1 MLPAVAPAPRKGP
14 KYKPFV
20 PGPNP
25 ELPGFIAKHSTPYDP
40 ATDRYDVPAF
50 DRDLVV
56 DKAHPPKAIYDMH
69 TYWSKKHWAAI
80 QEYIQHYLPEK
91 FYPTGTGTV
100 LDCFSGSGMTG
111 VAAMMENRPCVLIDA
126 SPAAAFISHCYTQPV
141 AAEDLQATHD
151 RMLTEPYPQELQKR
165 LRRITG
171 EEIRNLQQELDWLYA
186 TRCDRCGG
194 PATTDYV
201 VYSERF
207 QCPYC
212 NEKVSLYDCP
222 EFKTPKKARYC
233 PNCLAKNHG
242 QPSKDFAISTRK
254 TRFGPD
260 VVQVAY
266 RCLGKCKP
274 PREFRNHHED
284 ARTRKGKYFTEQ
296 DLDKLAVIEGAEIP
310 HWYPRRKMMDVEDD
324 TKPWGV
330 KWRKGTSNF
339 RTVAE
344 LFTKR
349 NLWALAA
356 IRTAIARERLN
367 SPCAEVWLL
376 AMTAVSLNGS
386 KMYQYRP
393 SLKGGFA
400 KGTYYVPQMSQIMRV
415 SSQFADKRGD
425 TLKFGHALSSL
436 LRGPRVLTNQ
446 SAACVSYP
454 AGSLD
459 YIFTDPA
466 YVGKVQY
473 GELNFVWESWLGFD
487 GAWLSKEIIVN
498 PFRNK
503 TLDDWDRDLRSALAN
518 CFQGL
523 KPGRWLSLCYH
534 DTDPGT
540 WSRMQDILLDT
551 GFEIHTVTVLDPKQ
565 KSSNQITAE
574 KVVKSDLVLNC
585 RKPRPGERRNGDVEA
600 ELVSRRVREIL
611 IETLGKSGGQTR
623 DKLWDV
629 VLKRLLTRG
638 QMAEHRF
645 DDVLA
650 EVAVRSESGHWFL
663 KEEFESLS
671 QNDIRNEED
680 AGAALERFARLRA
693 MGTPAQFAAH
703 IALKM
708 PRLAGPE
715 AEESEIERA
724 IRSQF
729 VDDLE
734 AARKFRLGAVLRG
747 IEFYDCLFF
756 YLTRFLKGRPDG
768 KTPRRNLAEFL
779 EEYLVRFKDGDKWL
793 YRPPDRAEAES
804 LKHSRQTGLGR
815 RIRQYVA
822 FLKGEGD
829 FPAEKRPAA
838 KTLVA
843 WLKHCSAF
851 GLADEGVLLFEK
863 GGLAGM
869 THGLTEDERYDAAE
883 YYGSCRRKASRAAAV
898 EEDEGEDES
907 KEVDEQ

>member
-1 MLPAVAPAPRKGP
+1 MSRTPKQYMLPAIAPASRKGP
-14 KYKPFV
+14 EYKPFV

-80 QEYIQHYLPEK
+80 REYIRHYLPEK
-91 FYPTGTGTV
+91 YYPRGTGLV

-111 VAAMMENRPCVLIDA
+111 VAAMMEDRPCVLIDA
-126 SPAAAFISHCYTQPV
+126 SPAAAFISHCYTHPMDPEALS
-141 AAEDLQATHD
+141 AAYD
-151 RMLTEPYPQELQKR
+151 RTMTQDYPDD
-165 LRRITG
+165 LRRKLHRIARR
-171 EEIRNLQQELDWLYA
+171 EISNLEQELDWIYE

-194 PATTDYV
+194 VATTEYV
-201 VYSERF
+201 VYSEQF
-207 QCPYC
+207 QCRNC
-212 NEKVSLYDCP
+212 AQVMALYDCP
-222 EFKTPKKARYC
+222 EFKEPKKARYC
-233 PNCLAKNHG
+233 PHCVAKHDG
-242 QPSKDFAISTRK
+242 EAHRDWLISTRGK
-254 TRFGPD
+254 KFGAIP
-260 VVQVAY
+260 VLVSY
-266 RCLGKCKP
+266 KCLGGCKP
-274 PREFRNHHED
+274 ARDQRLHSED
-284 ARTRKGKYFTEQ
+284 QRTRKGQYFREY
-296 DLDKLAVIEGAEIP
+296 DLARLKQLEGLDIP
-310 HWYPRRKMMDVEDD
+310 HWYPTRDMIAGWETRHKRRLDLQ
-324 TKPWGV
+324 GV
-330 KWRKGTSNF
+330 VKVTDLYTR
-339 RTVAE
+339 
-344 LFTKR
+344 R

-356 IRTAIARERLN
+356 WREATARIGKGLGPLQISLTVPAITCSRMLREEKR
-367 SPCAEVWLL
+367 
-376 AMTAVSLNGS
+376 AVQTGS
-386 KMYQYRP
+386 
-393 SLKGGFA
+393 
-400 KGTYYVPQMSQIMRV
+400 YYIPPISRHIKLTNATEYGRRV
-415 SSQFADKRGD
+415 IVAGQA
-425 TLKFGHALSSL
+425 ALSEYSS
-436 LRGPRVLTNQ
+436 GAVVV
-446 SAACVSYP
+446 SAASCLCAVIPDQSI
-454 AGSLD
+454 D

-466 YVGKVQY
+466 YVHKIQY
-473 GELNFVWESWLGFD
+473 GELNFVWETWLD
-487 GAWLSKEIIVN
+487 SDPDWLKKEIVVN
-498 PFRNK
+498 PYRGK
-503 TLDDWDRDLRSALAN
+503 TVEDWDRDLRLALTK
-518 CFQGL
+518 CFKAL

-534 DTDPGT
+534 DTDAGT
-540 WSRMQDILLDT
+540 WARVQDILLDT
-551 GFEIHTVTVLDPKQ
+551 GFEIGTVTVLDPKQ
-565 KSSNQITAE
+565 KSSNQSTGE
-574 KVVKSDLVLNC
+574 RVVKSDLVLNC
-585 RKPRPGERRNGDVEA
+585 RRPRLGESRRNGDVEA

-611 IETLGKSGGQTR
+611 IATLGKAGGLTR
-623 DKLWDV
+623 EKLWDV

-645 DDVLA
+645 DNVLA

-680 AGAALERFARLRA
+680 AGAALERFARLRV

-724 IRSQF
+724 IRSQL
-729 VDDLE
+729 VDDPE

-815 RIRQYVA
+815 RIRQYIA

-883 YYGSCRRKASRAAAV
+883 YYGSCKRKASRAADG

-907 KEVDEQ
+907 EEVDEQ